1 MADREELR
9 KTVLTRYKRD
19 FDIWL
24 NDFKLTGDYKNIV
37 DDYEECWNEIY
48 KELHRIFKENVWN
61 PLNLTNKNEV
71 STNQYDQKRSSENEQ
86 LNNYRREFDKWLNDF
101 KNNYRK
107 DFDKWLA
114 GFKKTNVYDDEEF
127 EARYNKELHQIF
139 KETVWE
145 PMLLAR
151 ISSEN
156 ELL

>member
-1 MADREELR
+1 M
-9 KTVLTRYKRD
+9 
-19 FDIWL
+19 
-24 NDFKLTGDYKNIV
+24 G
-37 DDYEECWNEIY
+37 DYEECWNEIY
-48 KELHRIFKENVWN
+48 KELHRIFKENVWE
-61 PLNLTNKNEV
+61 PMNLTNKNEV
-71 STNQYDQKRSSENEQ
+71 STNEYDQKRSSEKEQ

-127 EARYNKELHQIF
+127 ETRYNKELHLIF
-139 KETVWE
+139 RENVWE

-151 ISSEN
+151 IDKEN